1 MRNREENGIIL
12 VRRHPID
19 QVDLFFPW
27 FAHCIVKGLRA
38 TMSEEMKKTATVSKE
53 KVPVATQGQPVAAEL
68 KDADLDEIAGGSKFT
83 LGNKTGGVKGL

>member
-19 QVDLFFPW
+19 HVDLFFPW

-38 TMSEEMKKTATVSKE
+38 TMSEEMKKTATVSK
-53 KVPVATQGQPVAAEL
+53 VPAATQGQPVAAEL
-68 KDADLDEIAGGSKFT
+68 KDADLEEIAGGSKVT
-83 LGNKTGGVKGL
+83 VGNRAGNGKGV